1 MTFEPTH
8 RQWAESWYGDFAAPD
23 GSLGGYVQ
31 LTLWPELGRSWFWS
45 ALVGPHRR
53 PVVLVETDAPLPRP
67 STLELRAPGLW
78 TEFIEQIPDEHF
90 TVDLEAFAVALDDPE
105 DLFDRGWGERVPY
118 GLELEW
124 EAADG
129 LLDVVHG
136 LVLVGDESYELEGMG
151 RRFHWEGLPAWWD
164 REWSNGPIDGVVIAN
179 APLPVDHPGT
189 AQRSRLERSLVS
201 TPDGPAWT
209 EQSRLQGP
217 NGGDNL

>member
-1 MTFEPTH
+1 MTAVPTH
-8 RQWAESWYGDFAAPD
+8 RLWAESWYGDFAAPD
-23 GSLGGYVQ
+23 GSLGGYAQ
-31 LTLWPELGRSWFWS
+31 LTLWPNLGRSWFWS
-45 ALVGPHRR
+45 ALVGVDRR
-53 PVVLVETDAPLPRP
+53 PVVLVETDAQLPRP

-90 TVDLEAFAVALDDPE
+90 TVDLEAFAVALDDAE
-105 DLFDRGWGERVPY
+105 EVFGRGWGERVPY

-129 LLDVVHG
+129 LRDVVHG
-136 LVLVGDESYELEGMG
+136 LVLVGGESYELDGRG

-164 REWSNGPIDGVVIAN
+164 QEWSNGPIASEVIAS
-179 APLPVDHPGT
+179 APLPVDHPDT

-209 EQSRLQGP
+209 ERNRLAGS
-217 NGGDNL
+217 GGGAL